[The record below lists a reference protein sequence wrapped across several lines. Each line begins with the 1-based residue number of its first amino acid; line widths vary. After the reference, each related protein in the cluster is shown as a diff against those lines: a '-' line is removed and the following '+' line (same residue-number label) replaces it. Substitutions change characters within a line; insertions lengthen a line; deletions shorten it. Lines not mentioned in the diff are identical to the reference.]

1 LKDAKLDVKS
11 FRTKWLD
18 DNNNNIVPINIKW
31 EPSGHR
37 TLDGEPISGIRHGLL
52 NFIANKIN
60 EKDGA
65 VILKIVLAHNND

>member
-18 DNNNNIVPINIKW
+18 DNDNDNNIVSTNIKW

-37 TLDGEPISGIRHGLL
+37 APDGEPISGIRHGLL
-52 NFIANKIN
+52 NFIVIKIN

-65 VILKIVLAHNND
+65 VILKIVLAH